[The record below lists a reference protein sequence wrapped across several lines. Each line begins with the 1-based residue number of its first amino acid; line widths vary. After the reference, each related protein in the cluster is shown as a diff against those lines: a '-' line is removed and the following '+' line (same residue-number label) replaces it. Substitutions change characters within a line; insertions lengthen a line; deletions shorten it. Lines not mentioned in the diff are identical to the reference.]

1 MQVWRFRATII
12 AMLAVLLTVDAVM
25 AEPSGSQAL
34 LSHREVEHFERLVR
48 ERGDV
53 QQQEF
58 LARLLSATRLLPRRR
73 KRRSIDL
80 TPLANMAIA
89 YLKESGVP
97 IVEQRDKKNRPIAV
111 SAQFSVAGDV
121 PDVKLHL
128 GDRPAEQLGAFY
140 PSKKGFRFSVVYPME
155 NLSLRLDGG
164 DDSEFGSLAVAGL
177 SWVHPSKRFAAGLGL
192 PVRLKNADGNFG
204 AIFQFRINL
213 Q

>member
-1 MQVWRFRATII
+1 MQILRFRATI
-12 AMLAVLLTVDAVM
+12 ATTLAVLLSVPAVL
-25 AEPSGSQAL
+25 AEPPGSQAL
-34 LSHREVEHFERLVR
+34 LSDSDADQFNQLVR
-48 ERGDV
+48 ERGDL

-58 LARLLSATRLLPRRR
+58 LAHLLSAARLLPRKK
-73 KRRSIDL
+73 KRRSLDL

-111 SAQFSVAGDV
+111 SAQFSIAGDV

-128 GDRPAEQLGAFY
+128 GDRPAEPLGAFY
-140 PSKKGFRFSVVYPME
+140 PSKKGFRFSVVYPMD
-155 NLSLRLDGG
+155 NLSLRLEGG

-192 PVRLKNADGNFG
+192 PVKLKHAEGDFG
-204 AIFQFRINL
+204 AIFQFRMNL
-213 Q
+213 R